1 MDERYA
7 EETQTLRELL
17 AIMHEH
23 DLDVIKVKLGDAIYE
38 LSRRSDPAPSSE
50 PQSYAAAFDEPAA
63 PVAGAN
69 VTKVFAPLTG
79 VFYRSP
85 SPDAASYVEVGD
97 RVQPGD
103 VLCVLEAMKLFNEI
117 QSDDAGTIVRIVP
130 GNGELVSQ
138 GDELFW
144 IDASTKFIPSGDE
157 GLEATRP

>member
-1 MDERYA
+1 MDDRYA

-23 DLDVIKVKLGDAIYE
+23 DLDAVKVKLGDAIYE
-38 LSRRSDPAPSSE
+38 LSRRLEPAAPAE
-50 PQSYAAAFDEPAA
+50 LRQQPMAAADEPAA
-63 PVAGAN
+63 PTAGAN

-117 QSDDAGTIVRIVP
+117 QSDDAGTVVRIVP

-144 IDASTKFIPSGDE
+144 IDPSTPLG
-157 GLEATRP
+157 TRP